1 MPQVK
6 DVLYIAFREARILLR
21 PQAQDS
27 ALELA
32 DGLIFLNQLVDY
44 WSARACYAWTTT
56 FATFNLTPGHQPHL
70 IGPGLTTP
78 DFAAAQRPVRIHS
91 ASLVLT
97 GTGSNVD
104 QPLNIRDADWWSAQR
119 VKGLQSSIPTDLYYE
134 PDVPN
139 GQLWLWP
146 IPSAAYPLR
155 LESMVVLQQFA
166 TITDQ
171 FIAPP
176 AYLRA
181 VTLTLAEE
189 LSDVWGTTAPPGLA
203 ARAMKARDAVQSNNN
218 LPPRISSA
226 DWGTFSS
233 PSGDWNWMTGT
244 LP

>member
-32 DGLIFLNQLVDY
+32 DGLIFLNQLLDY

-56 FATFNLTPGHQPHL
+56 FATFNLTAGHQPHL
-70 IGPGLTTP
+70 IGPGLTPP
-78 DFAAAQRPVRIHS
+78 DFAVNQRPVRIHS

-97 GTGSNVD
+97 GNVD
-104 QPLNIRDADWWSAQR
+104 HPLNIRDSDWWGAQR
-119 VKGLQSSIPTDLYYE
+119 VKAMPTTLPTDLYYE
-134 PDVPN
+134 PDVPS
-139 GQLWLWP
+139 GQIWLWGVP
-146 IPSAAYPLR
+146 TAAYPIR
-155 LESMVVLQQFA
+155 LESVVVLQQFA
-166 TITDQ
+166 TINDQ

-189 LSDVWGTTAPPGLA
+189 LSDIWGTTPPPGLA

-233 PSGDWNWMTGT
+233 VGGDFSWATGT